1 MLKNDGFTL
10 IELLV
15 VITIVGLLA
24 SSVLAAT
31 SSSRASARD
40 ASQVNEMKQ
49 IQNALE
55 LYRVK
60 NNRYPC
66 YDVGPNPGCAALN
79 INPLDVSD
87 PGDMYLAEELE
98 SFLTINPSDSNGWDA
113 TLVYVTDMGNPANY
127 RIRARFERD
136 RRNNAGVTIPA
147 GTWCRVDQGRL
158 SSSLAG
164 AFDPVCF

>member
-40 ASQVNEMKQ
+40 ASQVNEIKQ

-55 LYRVK
+55 LYKVR
-60 NNRYPC
+60 NSSYPC
-66 YDVGPNPGCAALN
+66 LEGSDPGCETVS
-79 INPLDVSD
+79 INPVAVSD
-87 PGDMYLAEELE
+87 PDDIYFSNVIAPFYRV
-98 SFLTINPSDSNGWDA
+98 SPSDTPSWVMTITYDA
-113 TLVYVTDMGNPANY
+113 NTLDRNAY
-127 RIRARFERD
+127 RLNARFERD
-136 RRNNAGVTIPA
+136 RRNSAGVTIPA
-147 GTWCRVDQGRL
+147 GTWCRVDHGRIDSTVTGWANPL
-158 SSSLAG
+158 
-164 AFDPVCF
+164 CF